1 MLGELLSY
9 VEVTRSSILASTE
22 EGYDIGTG
30 VFFAGARALTPMRS
44 LLAVWFPRV
53 NEIITLIGSHN
64 LLATPSLALLDD
76 PDTRP
81 LIDEFMHGADGT
93 TAVERAALFRLA
105 WEFVGSQ
112 LGGRNALYERFYL
125 TSAGRNRMMAH
136 MNNADRGRSNM
147 LVDNILAAGREAAGS
162 G

>member
-1 MLGELLSY
+1 
-9 VEVTRSSILASTE
+9 
-22 EGYDIGTG
+22 
-30 VFFAGARALTPMRS
+30 MRS

-64 LLATPSLALLDD
+64 LLATPSLALLHD

-81 LIDEFMHGADGT
+81 LVDEFLHGADGT
-93 TAVERAALFRLA
+93 TAIERAGLFRLA

-125 TSAGRNRMMAH
+125 TSAGRNRMVAH
-136 MNNADRGRSNM
+136 VTNVDRSRANA
-147 LVDNILAAGREAAGS
+147 LVENILAAGRDAAGNHI
-162 G
+162 